1 MSIKIGLE
9 KEMFLLDKDKKP
21 VVIPEGLPFD
31 ECGLLLEARGKP
43 STDIY
48 EAVYS
53 LMAEEKRIRDLVK
66 LKYPELIVSDSTVYS
81 VDRKTKV
88 SANRTYAKGVLSYR
102 NIYGFEHHKNNLK
115 EVTAGIHIS
124 FTNEHEMTWFTSE
137 EIGDHYRN
145 NEHKQT
151 FNLNFDWLQVFLQ
164 LDTLFKKEITD
175 AKRNMGFYEIK
186 GDGRIEYRSLPSN
199 VSMDKIISALNTILH
214 PKKELCQMY

>member
-9 KEMFLLDKDKKP
+9 KEMFLLDKNNKP

-43 STDIY
+43 SVDIY

-53 LMAEEKRIRDLVK
+53 LMAEVKRIEDLVK
-66 LKYPELIVSDSTVYS
+66 QKYPDYHISDEPVLE

-124 FTNEHEMTWFTSE
+124 FTNEYEMSWFTTE
-137 EIGDHYRN
+137 EIGNNQFRG

-151 FNLNFDWLQVFLQ
+151 FNLNFDWLQIFLQ
-164 LDTLFKKEITD
+164 LDKLFKEDISNG
-175 AKRNMGFYEIK
+175 KRNQGFYEIK
-186 GDGRIEYRSLPSN
+186 SDGRIEYRSLPSN
-199 VSMDKIISALNTILH
+199 TDMNKIISALRMILY
-214 PKKELCQMY
+214 PNK